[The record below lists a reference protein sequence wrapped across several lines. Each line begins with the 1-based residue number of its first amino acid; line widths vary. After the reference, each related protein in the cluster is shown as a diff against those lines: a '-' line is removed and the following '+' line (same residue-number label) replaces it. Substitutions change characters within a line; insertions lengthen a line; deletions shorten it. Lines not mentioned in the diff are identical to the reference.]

1 MLVKVSLVFIMI
13 NKLNADQALIHIRR
27 LTKVQYIDSA
37 QRSQMD
43 GPSHGRLGHY
53 TLVNLTLI
61 EL

>member
-1 MLVKVSLVFIMI
+1 MI

-27 LTKVQYIDSA
+27 LKKVQYIDSA